1 MKVFIS
7 QVMANKSSSDIKK
20 ERKELE
26 RLLIDLIKDSNL
38 EFIFEE
44 EEEFY
49 PLYLLGKSLEKM
61 SEADLIIFSEDWKE
75 GRGCRIEHQCAIDY
89 NIPYIE
95 ME

>member
-1 MKVFIS
+1 
-7 QVMANKSSSDIKK
+7 MANKSSSDIKK

-38 EFIFEE
+38 EFIDSYFEE
-44 EEEFY
+44 EEESH

-61 SEADLIIFSEDWKE
+61 SEADLIIFSEDWEE